1 MAIRAI
7 TIDLYGTLV
16 RSNNAVVR
24 DICRR
29 ISQSAVKMLVSP
41 AEVGIAWWR
50 YVEDMLLSDTFYDSK
65 TLESMAIHR
74 IIEQFN
80 SPEDPEDIYCEVLES
95 LRRPIMY
102 DDTHMFVEA
111 QPFPLVVIANGDLDL
126 IEAALDH
133 ARIEADLVICSSE
146 SRCYK
151 PTFKIFEDAINT
163 LGVEPDE
170 ILHVAS
176 SLKYDIAPAQRVGMN
191 TCWLNRLK
199 KQRIAGIT
207 PDIECSSLLDLKMII
222 K

>member
-16 RSNNAVVR
+16 RDNNAVVR

-29 ISQSAVKMLVSP
+29 ISQSAVKTLVSP

-50 YVEDMLLSDTFYDSK
+50 HVEDMLMSNTFYDSK
-65 TLESMAIHR
+65 TIETLAIHD
-74 IIEQFN
+74 IIDQFN
-80 SPEDPEDIYCEVLES
+80 SPENPDDIYCEVLTS
-95 LRRPIMY
+95 LRKPIMY
-102 DDTHMFVEA
+102 DDTHMFVNA
-111 QPFPLVVIANGDLDL
+111 QPFPLVIIANGDLD
-126 IEAALDH
+126 IVEDALDH
-133 ARIEADLVICSSE
+133 AQIEADLVVCSSE
-146 SRCYK
+146 SKCYK
-151 PTFKIFEDAINT
+151 PSYKIFEDAVNT
-163 LGVEPDE
+163 LGISPDE

-199 KQRIAGIT
+199 KPRNASVT
-207 PDIECSSLLDLKMII
+207 PDIECSSLMDLKMLI